1 MRKAEG
7 RRPLVEPYE
16 LLLHALNRAAASSS
30 SSLLRRTHALIHTTG
45 LWRKPVLSCKLISSY
60 GRLLNLRHARKSFEL
75 MPATTTRAFN
85 CILKAHVDGGQLRS
99 ALDLYS
105 LSLPPTTA
113 KIFHDAITFSVLL
126 RGCSDLGWA
135 RSGLLLHAHLLV
147 TGSEPDLHLAT
158 DLVHFYLKFSRPDHA
173 QKVFAQTPHR
183 DLVLWTTMV
192 DGFLRNGEHGEAMRL
207 FSEMRASG
215 LQVSA
220 AAWNALVAG
229 YARGGMAAQ
238 ALCQF
243 RLMQAAGVTPDCATI
258 CTILP
263 LLSRSA
269 VLSSGAAAHGFAL
282 RRALEGDL
290 FVVTAL
296 VDMYGKCG
304 KLSHARHLFELA
316 GDKDAALWN
325 AVILA
330 HGAHGDGEEAL
341 RLLRRM
347 EASGEKPNGITLT
360 AALSACNHAGMVDE
374 ARWLFQSMAEDHGLL
389 PSGEH
394 FSCMVD
400 LLGRA
405 GRLQEAFFLVTG
417 TPAPPPEQVRGALL
431 AACRTHLPDAVPA
444 QLDLPGGAAGV
455 MLSNIYAESGRW
467 EEMARVRTV
476 MRDAGVKKTTAFS
489 WIEVGGAVHAFKIF
503 DALHP
508 QMEQIYE
515 ILSHLEAVVRLEHH
529 QGGC

>member
-1 MRKAEG
+1 MGAEEASETRRRNPTGEPAVPPAPHEEG
-7 RRPLVEPYE
+7 RGAATSRRTLRAPPPRSQPGRCIVF
-16 LLLHALNRAAASSS
+16 LL
-30 SSLLRRTHALIHTTG
+30 LLRRTHALIHTTG

-113 KIFHDAITFSVLL
+113 KIFHDAMTFSVLL

-238 ALCQF
+238 ALCQ
-243 RLMQAAGVTPDCATI
+243 
-258 CTILP
+258 
-263 LLSRSA
+263 SA

-304 KLSHARHLFELA
+304 KLSHARRLFELA

-341 RLLRRM
+341 PQRDHANRR
-347 EASGEKPNGITLT
+347 PL
-360 AALSACNHAGMVDE
+360 ACNHAGMVDE
-374 ARWLFQSMAEDHGLL
+374 ARRLFQSMAEDHGLL

-489 WIEVGGAVHAFKIF
+489 WIEVGGAVHAFKVF

>member
-113 KIFHDAITFSVLL
+113 KIFHDAMTFSVLL
-126 RGCSDLGWA
+126 RGCSDL
-135 RSGLLLHAHLLV
+135 
-147 TGSEPDLHLAT
+147 EPDLHLAT

-304 KLSHARHLFELA
+304 KLSHARRLFELA

-467 EEMARVRTV
+467 EEMARVRTLD
-476 MRDAGVKKTTAFS
+476 RG
-489 WIEVGGAVHAFKIF
+489 GGAVHAFKVF